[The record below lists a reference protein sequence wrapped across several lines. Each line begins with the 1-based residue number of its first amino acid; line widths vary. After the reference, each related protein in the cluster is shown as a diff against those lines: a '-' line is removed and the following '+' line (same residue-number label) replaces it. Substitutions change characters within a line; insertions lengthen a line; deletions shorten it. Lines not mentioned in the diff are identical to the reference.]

1 MKAVAGKLKLDM
13 AQYRDVAAFSQFAS
27 DLDKATQM
35 QLIRGQRLT
44 ELLKQGLTSP
54 MDVVDQVVAIFAG
67 SSGVLDEIPNE
78 KVQDYEVGM
87 LAFVKDKYPDA
98 IESIRTT
105 KQMSKEVE
113 ETLLKAY
120 REYLAE
126 FKKQHN
132 LE

>member
-1 MKAVAGKLKLDM
+1 
-13 AQYRDVAAFSQFAS
+13 
-27 DLDKATQM
+27 M

-87 LAFVKDKYPDA
+87 LAFVKDKYPDT